1 MLFRS
6 IFLQRSIVR
15 FKNLKLKNKIALA
28 TTVLISVSTASTL
41 IFLYIQSKNIVSQK
55 SYNETHEITVQLVK
69 YYDEKLT
76 KIINLTQGIFQDQT
90 FKLSLNNILWNPQYN
105 YAIESTTM
113 QSLFQQTRLKDTFV
127 DSIFLFTT
135 NGVFHENN
143 NTVRTGFDFTKS
155 NLYKGYQINHVISW
169 QSGCQD
175 VIFDNKSDVI
185 PVVLSTTIDGV
196 YDRAVLVL
204 NLKEN
209 AFKASLEE
217 ISSNNKGS
225 IFLLNTDESVVTC
238 VDDKDY
244 APLLK
249 DKNFLYKLNN
259 SSGYFKYKY
268 NNQKLYV
275 NYAIVAINGWKTI
288 MIQPESELL
297 KDVNSLQI
305 TVLLIGLFTIS
316 FAGMMSIL
324 VASTITKPIY
334 RLRNT
339 ILKVQSGELDSRFKN
354 IYSDEIG
361 QLGESFNGML
371 DEIQSLIKDLGLER
385 EKTKE
390 EQKQKSKAE
399 IKALQAQINPHF
411 LYNTLDSIYWKSKLG
426 ENEEV
431 SEMIISL
438 SKLLRIGLSKG
449 QDKIQVE
456 SEIEHVRNYLYLESN
471 MYKGK
476 FDYVINIDGDISR
489 YYIVKT
495 ILQPFVENSLLHGFN
510 GIDYKGNIIID
521 VNVKEN
527 NIILVV
533 KDNGRGMNI
542 DVIRKSL
549 QENVTES
556 EGYALKNVY
565 QRLKLNYGKEC
576 SINLR
581 SEPFKETSVEIIIP
595 AEEI

>member
-1 MLFRS
+1 MTIAS
-6 IFLQRSIVR
+6 IFLKRNIVR
-15 FKNLKLKNKIALA
+15 FKNLKLRNKIALA
-28 TTVLISVSTASTL
+28 TTLLISVSTASTL
-41 IFLYIQSKNIVSQK
+41 FFLYVQSKNIVSQK
-55 SYNETHEITVQLVK
+55 SYNETHEITVQLAK

-90 FKLSLNNILWNPQYN
+90 FKQSLNNILWNPQYN

-113 QSLFQQTRLKDTFV
+113 QSLFQQTRLKDSFV
-127 DSIFLFTT
+127 DSIFLYTT
-135 NGVFHENN
+135 KGVFHENN
-143 NTVRTGFDFTKS
+143 NKVRIGFKFTKS
-155 NLYKGYQINHVISW
+155 NLYKGYQTNHIISW

-175 VIFDNKSDVI
+175 AIFDNNSNLI

-196 YDRAVLVL
+196 YDKAVLVL

-209 AFKASLEE
+209 AVKASFED

-225 IFLLNTDESVVTC
+225 IFLLNTDGSVVTS
-238 VDDKDY
+238 VDDKSY

-249 DKNFLYKLNN
+249 DENFLYKLNN
-259 SSGYFKYKY
+259 SSGYFKYKH

-275 NYAIVAINGWKTI
+275 NYDSVAINGWKI
-288 MIQPESELL
+288 IIVQPESELL

-334 RLRNT
+334 KLRNT

-354 IYSDEIG
+354 KYSDEIG

-390 EQKQKSKAE
+390 EQKQKSKSE
-399 IKALQAQINPHF
+399 MKALQAQINPHF

-426 ENEEV
+426 ENQEV

-476 FDYVINIDGDISR
+476 FDYEINIEGDISR
-489 YYIVKT
+489 YYIVKI

-510 GIDYKGNIIID
+510 GIGYKGNITID
-521 VNVKEN
+521 VKVKEN

-542 DVIRKSL
+542 EAIKKSL

-565 QRLKLNYGKEC
+565 QRLKLNYGEQC

-595 AEEI
+595 TEEI

>member
-1 MLFRS
+1 MLLRS
-6 IFLQRSIVR
+6 
-15 FKNLKLKNKIALA
+15 
-28 TTVLISVSTASTL
+28 
-41 IFLYIQSKNIVSQK
+41 
-55 SYNETHEITVQLVK
+55 
-69 YYDEKLT
+69 
-76 KIINLTQGIFQDQT
+76 
-90 FKLSLNNILWNPQYN
+90 
-105 YAIESTTM
+105 
-113 QSLFQQTRLKDTFV
+113 
-127 DSIFLFTT
+127 
-135 NGVFHENN
+135 
-143 NTVRTGFDFTKS
+143 
-155 NLYKGYQINHVISW
+155 
-169 QSGCQD
+169 
-175 VIFDNKSDVI
+175 
-185 PVVLSTTIDGV
+185 

>member
-1 MLFRS
+1 MTTVS
-6 IFLQRSIVR
+6 IFLKRSIEH
-15 FKNLKLKNKIALA
+15 FKNLKLRNKIALA
-28 TTVLISVSTASTL
+28 TTLLISVSTASTL
-41 IFLYIQSKNIVSQK
+41 FFLYIQSKDIVLQK

-76 KIINLTQGIFQDQT
+76 KIINLTQGIFQDQA
-90 FKLSLNNILWNPQYN
+90 FKLSLNNILWNPN
-105 YAIESTTM
+105 HSYAIESTTM

-127 DSIFLFTT
+127 DSIFLYTT

-143 NTVRTGFDFTKS
+143 NKVRTGFDFTKS
-155 NLYKGYQINHVISW
+155 NLYKGYQINHIISW
-169 QSGCQD
+169 QSGCHD
-175 VIFDNKSDVI
+175 VVFDNNSDVI
-185 PVVLSTTIDGV
+185 PVVLGTTIDGV
-196 YDRAVLVL
+196 YDKAVLVL

-209 AFKASLEE
+209 AFKASLED

-225 IFLLNTDESVVTC
+225 IFLLNTDGSVVTS
-238 VDDKDY
+238 VDAKDY

-259 SSGYFKYKY
+259 SSGYFKYNY

-275 NYAIVAINGWKTI
+275 NYAVVAINGWKTI
-288 MIQPESELL
+288 MVQPESELL

-305 TVLLIGLFTIS
+305 TILLIGLFTIS
-316 FAGMMSIL
+316 FAGMMSIR

-354 IYSDEIG
+354 NYSDEIG

-399 IKALQAQINPHF
+399 IRALQAQINPHF

-426 ENEEV
+426 ENQEV

-449 QDKIQVE
+449 RDKIQVE

-476 FDYVINIDGDISR
+476 FDYVINIQGDISR

-510 GIDYKGNIIID
+510 DIDYRGNIIID
-521 VNVKEN
+521 VKVREN

-542 DVIRKSL
+542 EVIRKSL
-549 QENVTES
+549 QDNVTES

-565 QRLKLNYGKEC
+565 QRLKLNYGEEC